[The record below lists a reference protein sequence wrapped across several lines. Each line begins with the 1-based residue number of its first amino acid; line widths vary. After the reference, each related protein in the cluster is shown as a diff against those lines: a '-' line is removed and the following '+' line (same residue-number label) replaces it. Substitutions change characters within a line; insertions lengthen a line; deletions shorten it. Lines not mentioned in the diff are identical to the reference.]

1 MCMYV
6 CEPVH
11 TWACVCL
18 NPCTHAHVCVWTCA
32 HMCTCVSSGL
42 SLFLQNHQDST
53 TESLPSWLCLNHFP
67 SNPPLHTTVRPMF
80 RPPNIFWSPQWGLS
94 INIWTLGKGQH
105 ILQPYSSHSS
115 LYGLKLL
122 SLEGSSGGQTTEGPR
137 PVMEPIALRSK
148 GSYNC
153 QRDITRGCSRKHRG
167 VQMTC
172 PQVPLG
178 ALASP
183 AGVFL
188 AALNNSH
195 MNWGN
200 KKMCEI
206 TTAWVIRWAGGAPN
220 RKPSWIL
227 FPALSISAISV
238 ALESFQGSLNSI
250 QPSKFNKALL

>member
-1 MCMYV
+1 MNPGEGAAYT
-6 CEPVH
+6 P
-11 TWACVCL
+11 TIFKPQQSLWAEAAQFRGEQRRAD
-18 NPCTHAHVCVWTCA
+18 NRGTEA
-32 HMCTCVSSGL
+32 S
-42 SLFLQNHQDST
+42 
-53 TESLPSWLCLNHFP
+53 TES
-67 SNPPLHTTVRPMF
+67 
-80 RPPNIFWSPQWGLS
+80 
-94 INIWTLGKGQH
+94 
-105 ILQPYSSHSS
+105 
-115 LYGLKLL
+115 
-122 SLEGSSGGQTTEGPR
+122 
-137 PVMEPIALRSK
+137 IALRSK

-188 AALNNSH
+188 APLNNSH